1 MSSTE
6 RERFSDL
13 TLRPATAEDAEAVA
27 SVHTMTRRAALPAM
41 PPGIHTHDETRAWIR
56 SRLGEAQFWVAEVG
70 GAVVA
75 YAAVS
80 PGWLDDLYV
89 LPAFARQG
97 IGAALLEV
105 VKGLCP
111 DGFALW
117 VFESNEPAR
126 RFYRAH
132 GLVELEHTD
141 GTGNEERAPDLRM
154 AWPGRD
160 PLAYLRGMVDQ
171 VDDEL
176 AVVLARRAA
185 LTAAIQRIK
194 DVPGHEGR
202 DPEREAEIA
211 HRMAQRAP
219 GLGEAALR
227 RIMHEVI
234 SVSLDAATIS
244 GRQDEVT
251 EGEVHR

>member
-6 RERFSDL
+6 PDAARDG
-13 TLRPATAEDAEAVA
+13 TPDAPPDVVLRPATEDDAEAIA
-27 SVHTMTRRAALPAM
+27 RVHTDTRLGAFPAM
-41 PPGIHTHDETRAWIR
+41 PEGIHTHDETRAWIR
-56 SRLGEAQFWVAEVG
+56 SRLGTAQFWVAE
-70 GAVVA
+70 AEARVVA

-89 LPAFARQG
+89 LPSHARRG
-97 IGAALLEV
+97 IGGALLDV

-111 DGFALW
+111 EGFALW

-126 RFYRAH
+126 RFYRRH
-132 GLVELEHTD
+132 GLLELEHTD
-141 GTGNEERAPDLRM
+141 GAGNEERAPDLRM
-154 AWPGRD
+154 AWPGRE
-160 PLAYLRGMVDQ
+160 PLRYLRAMVDE

-185 LTAAIQRIK
+185 LTAAVQQVK

-202 DPEREAEIA
+202 DPRREREIA
-211 HRMAQRAP
+211 HRMALRAP
-219 GLGEAALR
+219 GLGEPALR

-234 SVSLDAATIS
+234 SVSLDAAVS
-244 GRQDEVT
+244 PDHED
-251 EGEVHR
+251 